1 MYIFSNSFFYSL
13 NNNLIQLLLL
23 CFSKGYSVIFVF
35 NNQFLPN
42 SEISHFN
49 LTMFMGFSLSPL
61 SPCRPSLYLL
71 VSLIFHFPF
80 APLLFSPLLDPMS
93 HFPISPFSL
102 VTLRPSPCLPSPCPL
117 VPISPCPLVSISL
130 CRPSPC
136 RPSPCPLVPFSQ
148 SHSLPPVFP
157 CSLVQN

>member
-13 NNNLIQLLLL
+13 YNNLIQLLLL

-61 SPCRPSLYLL
+61 SLSPLSLSSCLT
-71 VSLIFHFPF
+71 HFPF
-80 APLLFSPLLDPMS
+80 
-93 HFPISPFSL
+93 PF
-102 VTLRPSPCLPSPCPL
+102 RPSPFLPSPRPNVPFSYFTIFPCHPSPL
-117 VPISPCPLVSISL
+117 SLSPLSLSPCPAHLTSPYSRLSQFL
-130 CRPSPC
+130 CPG
-136 RPSPCPLVPFSQ
+136 
-148 SHSLPPVFP
+148 
-157 CSLVQN
+157 